1 MSIEKEGTS
10 LLRIIADI
18 KANKEQIIEWRRH
31 FHQYPEASLKEYETA
46 EKIQEVLTSLDIP
59 WVKVGETGTLGTIV
73 GQRVDTHMD
82 NAGKKVLLRA
92 DIDALE
98 IEEATDHSFPSKNPG
113 IMHACGH
120 DAHNSALLGA
130 AQYLANHRDHFSGT
144 VLLAFQ
150 QAEEIGGGAHQFI
163 ESGLLENVG
172 EVFGIHVDP
181 TVEVGKV
188 QTVAGPTMASCD
200 IFTIEVSGKSSHV
213 ARPHEGIDALVAGA
227 NIVTELQNLVARLL
241 NPLEPAVIGIGK
253 FTSGTRYNIVANHA
267 RIEGTLRTLSH
278 ETRSRFLAK
287 IEETAHDIA
296 KVYGATAHF
305 ENYDAAAPNIND
317 ERATLRSQ
325 RVAEQLVGVDNVITQ
340 SEPSMGSDDFAD
352 FLKLIPGT
360 YARVGVS
367 SSETTS
373 YGLHHE
379 KFDLDEAALPLMAS
393 LHVGFALDYLSGE

>member
-1 MSIEKEGTS
+1 MV
-10 LLRIIADI
+10 RIIPEI
-18 KANKEQIIEWRRH
+18 EANKDQVIEWRRH
-31 FHQYPEASLKEYETA
+31 FHQHPEPSLKEYKTA
-46 EKIQEVLTSLDIP
+46 EKIQEILTSLDIP

-73 GQRVDTHMD
+73 GQKDDKQTNKADR
-82 NAGKKVLLRA
+82 KVLLRA

-98 IEEATDHSFPSKNPG
+98 IVEATDHDFPSLNPG

-130 AQYLANHRDHFSGT
+130 AQYLANYRDQFSGT
-144 VLLAFQ
+144 VLVAFQ
-150 QAEEIGGGAHQFI
+150 QAEEIGSGAHQFI
-163 ESGLLENVG
+163 ESGLLEGVG
-172 EVFGIHVDP
+172 EVFGIHVEP
-181 TVEVGKV
+181 ALEVGKV
-188 QTVAGPTMASCD
+188 QTVSGPTMASCD
-200 IFTIEVSGKSSHV
+200 IFTLEVTGKSSHV

-253 FTSGTRYNIVANHA
+253 FTAGTRYNIVANHA

-287 IEETAHDIA
+287 IEETARDIA
-296 KVYGATAHF
+296 KVYGASVVF

-317 ERATLRSQ
+317 EVATLRSQ
-325 RVAEQLVGVDNVITQ
+325 RVAEELVGPENVITQ

-352 FLKLIPGT
+352 FLKIIPGT

-367 SSETTS
+367 SSENTS

-379 KFDLDEAALPLMAS
+379 KFDLDEDALALMSS
-393 LHVGFALDYLSGE
+393 LHVGFALDYLNEE

>member
-1 MSIEKEGTS
+1 MVKLFPEIES
-10 LLRIIADI
+10 
-18 KANKEQIIEWRRH
+18 NKEQIVAWRRH
-31 FHQYPEASLKEYETA
+31 FHQNPEPSLKEYKTA

-59 WVKVGETGTLGTIV
+59 WVKIGETGTLGTIV
-73 GQRVDTHMD
+73 GQKIDENAERV
-82 NAGKKVLLRA
+82 NRKVLLRA

-98 IEEATDHSFPSKNPG
+98 IAEETDHDFPSLNPG

-130 AQYLANHRDHFSGT
+130 AQYLASHRDQFSGT
-144 VLLAFQ
+144 ILLAFQ

-163 ESGLLENVG
+163 ESGLLEGVG
-172 EVFGIHVDP
+172 EAFGMHVEP
-181 TVEVGKV
+181 ALEVGKI

-200 IFTIEVSGKSSHV
+200 IFTIEVKGKSSHV
-213 ARPHEGIDALVAGA
+213 ARPHEGIDALAAGA
-227 NIVTELQNLVARLL
+227 NIVTELQNLVSRLL

-253 FTSGTRYNIVANHA
+253 FTSGNRYNIVANHA

-278 ETRSRFLAK
+278 ETRARFLAK
-287 IEETAHDIA
+287 IEVTARDIA
-296 KVYGATAHF
+296 KVYGATVHF

-317 ERATLRSQ
+317 EVATLRSQ
-325 RVAEQLVGVDNVITQ
+325 RVAEGLVGPENVITQ

-352 FLKLIPGT
+352 FLKIIPGT

-367 SSETTS
+367 SSENTS

-379 KFDLDEAALPLMAS
+379 KFDLDENALPLMSS
-393 LHVGFALDYLSGE
+393 LHVGYALDYLNE